1 MGLNHISIAAVIAL
15 LGAAPALHAE
25 DTVPQPG
32 NTAAATPAPAANPAV
47 PPTPAT
53 TPAAPVAVP
62 PAAVADPALQA
73 SPIAGPTQ
81 AAPAAAAPETAAPA
95 TTKGDV
101 IKAPKKKSATKT
113 KTAPSVP
120 VKVEE
125 EGMPG
130 RGASMSQVEK
140 YFGQPREKLAPV
152 GNPPITRWIYSNYTV
167 YFEHQYVIHSVK
179 NETSAEPAAPAQPAV
194 AEPPMQPSAPEPAA
208 TAPDSVAPTGQP
220 TAPSLP
226 ETATPP
232 LAEPTEVSP
241 ASGQ

>member
-25 DTVPQPG
+25 DTVPQPA
-32 NTAAATPAPAANPAV
+32 NTATPAPATNLV
-47 PPTPAT
+47 EQDSPTPGT
-53 TPAAPVAVP
+53 TPAAVT
-62 PAAVADPALQA
+62 DPALQA
-73 SPIAGPTQ
+73 SPIAGTTQ
-81 AAPAAAAPETAAPA
+81 AAPAAAAPETTAPA

-101 IKAPKKKSATKT
+101 IKAPKKKSATKS

-140 YFGQPREKLAPV
+140 YFGQPQEKLAPV
-152 GNPPITRWIYSNYTV
+152 GNPPITRWVYSNYTV
-167 YFEHQYVIHSVK
+167 YFERQYVIHSVK
-179 NETSAEPAAPAQPAV
+179 NETSAESAAPVQPAV

-208 TAPDSVAPTGQP
+208 TAPDSVAPSEQP
-220 TAPSLP
+220 TAPSQP

-232 LAEPTEVSP
+232 AEPTEASP